1 MFFTEKVGIFSKHIG
16 IDFIWAKLYH
26 DIYKSFSNYLP
37 IVVILFHS
45 LGTKKYHDIYGHC
58 NDLVHYSMI
67 ALPYDG
73 SLHNCLTGIFY
84 RLYPKVIDLQQQKK
98 FYYQPT
104 DRWPKT
110 FGTEITNFELSS
122 IWTIVHYRRS
132 RCW

>member
-16 IDFIWAKLYH
+16 IDFIWAKFYH

-98 FYYQPT
+98 FYYQN
-104 DRWPKT
+104 
-110 FGTEITNFELSS
+110 GIEQS
-122 IWTIVHYRRS
+122 TIN
-132 RCW
+132 